1 MQGVTK
7 VRCPNTGLK
16 GKRVQKRAER
26 EWEKLYGG
34 SKFLLTWEDRQR
46 NPVRRCEWRC
56 KGIEA
61 EDTGLLG
68 E

>member
-7 VRCPNTGLK
+7 VRCPNK
-16 GKRVQKRAER
+16 GPKGKRAER

-34 SKFLLTWEDRQR
+34 SKFLLTWEDRQG

-56 KGIEA
+56 KGIEG